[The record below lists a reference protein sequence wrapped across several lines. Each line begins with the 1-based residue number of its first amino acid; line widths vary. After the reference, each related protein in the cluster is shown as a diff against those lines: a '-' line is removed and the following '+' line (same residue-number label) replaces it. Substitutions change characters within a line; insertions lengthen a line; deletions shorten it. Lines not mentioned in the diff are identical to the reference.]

1 MRASTDQ
8 DDERQNWRR
17 ERRRLALRWLPVWGT
32 GAVLVGWSVAAWIEI
47 PVFGGTLGI
56 VFGVLVA
63 AAVVNVIFTPQAPNV
78 GWQQGGANAPA
89 APRLLRRLER
99 QGWIVLH
106 GIPSI
111 DHVAVGPP
119 GVFVID
125 TKRWMSHNARLLFD
139 GKTLW
144 YGSRAQT
151 KTLTATRQR
160 AELVARVLE
169 VEGTEAAAYPE
180 AIVAVH
186 GHPVPGGVI
195 ESAGVKVLNARR
207 LRGHLTTRP
216 PRFRAGQVHAM
227 ARRLAEQL
235 PAGTTG

>member
-1 MRASTDQ
+1 MRASPDH
-8 DDERQNWRR
+8 DDRRQNWRR
-17 ERRRLALRWLPVWGT
+17 DRGRLALRWLPVWGT
-32 GAVLVGWSVAAWIEI
+32 GAVLAGWSVSAWIEI
-47 PVFGGTLGI
+47 PVFGDALGI
-56 VFGVLVA
+56 IFGLLVA
-63 AAVVNVIFTPQAPNV
+63 AAVVNVIFTPQSPNV
-78 GWQQGGANAPA
+78 GWQHGAANGPA

-99 QGWIVLH
+99 QGWVVLH

-144 YGSRAQT
+144 YGSRPQT
-151 KTLTATRQR
+151 KALTATRQR

-169 VEGTEAAAYPE
+169 LEDTDSAAYPE

-186 GHPVPGGVI
+186 GHPVPGGIV
-195 ESAGVKVLNARR
+195 ESAGVMVLNTRR

-216 PRFRAGQVHAM
+216 PRFRASQVHAI
-227 ARRLAEQL
+227 ARQIAERL
-235 PAGTTG
+235 PAGITG